1 MSLCCLAVWIWCE
14 LPLPPLLPEAHQ
26 VCQRNNWVK
35 PSEMPLQEWQSKII
49 SDHQRVFITSTPY
62 LHFIFSLT
70 SQPLM
75 DCAVCYKTANNE
87 IESIPK
93 PYVHCI
99 QKPRLTGVLSSFV
112 LSCLYHLYLYHLS
125 VPWKPFYM
133 RPLPFTIAVGSEWV
147 QV

>member
-1 MSLCCLAVWIWCE
+1 MSPCYLTVWIWCE

-26 VCQRNNWVK
+26 VCQRNNCVK
-35 PSEMPLQEWQSKII
+35 PPDLPLQEWQSKII
-49 SDHQRVFITSTPY
+49 SDHQRVLVTPTPY
-62 LHFIFSLT
+62 LHFLIFSLT

-99 QKPRLTGVLSSFV
+99 QRPRLTVVLLSFYPV
-112 LSCLYHLYLYHLS
+112 LLSLVCTLKTFLYETNA
-125 VPWKPFYM
+125 FYNSRGFRM
-133 RPLPFTIAVGSEWV
+133 GAGLMW
-147 QV
+147 Q